1 MRGRAG
7 AVDARVSTGDRVRTD
22 DWWFHDDGDDGF
34 FRFVRLSVS
43 LSVALS
49 VARDQ
54 RALSPIS
61 PSLFASFGALLVLV
75 FTCVGVYHRV
85 GAWVGVGED
94 GGIGQETND
103 RQPVSMRYPGGPYM
117 GLRCNLGSSTYS
129 GHQRVVSLPPVHV
142 RTDTQT
148 KRKDSPRRP
157 VIGAYQRVLA
167 LQVRAKYGEPVL
179 VGVAD
184 RESSVIS
191 T

>member
-1 MRGRAG
+1 MYTIYELHETTVQSRGCEVGLALSMH
-7 AVDARVSTGDRVRTD
+7 VSTGDRVRTD
-22 DWWFHDDGDDGF
+22 DWWFHDDDDDGF

-75 FTCVGVYHRV
+75 FMCVGVYHRV

-103 RQPVSMRYPGGPYM
+103 RHPRYPGG
-117 GLRCNLGSSTYS
+117 ST
-129 GHQRVVSLPPVHV
+129 RLV
-142 RTDTQT
+142 
-148 KRKDSPRRP
+148 
-157 VIGAYQRVLA
+157 
-167 LQVRAKYGEPVL
+167 
-179 VGVAD
+179 VGVPTYLPLAIK
-184 RESSVIS
+184 RSSPSRLFTCGQTHKQKGRILRAGR
-191 T
+191 